1 VNQPRMSRLPTL
13 VAFLRNNPNLA
24 YHLNEIAAETG
35 IPVSSSSGA
44 LTREHNKPGSNIVRT
59 SSGMYMWSTAP
70 NKPQPETATETS
82 PDPTKLDL
90 IGSSK
95 DGDNVYR
102 DEDGNLWKAIFE
114 RL

>member
-1 VNQPRMSRLPTL
+1 VTETRLSRLPTL
-13 VAFLRNNPNLA
+13 IAFLRSNPNLSF
-24 YHLNEIAAETG
+24 HIKEIENETG
-35 IPVSSSSGA
+35 IPVGAASGA
-44 LTREHNKPGSNIVRT
+44 LTREHRKPGSNIVRT
-59 SSGMYMWSTAP
+59 STGMYMWSTAP
-70 NKPQPETATETS
+70 NKPQPLTEAETS

-90 IGSSK
+90 IGTSR